1 MKDAIWLWTLEKK
14 KHGMILLKKEK
25 GGKVPAWEIYPK
37 QNYSSKINIKWQ
49 AEAKEFIANR
59 PVL

>member
-1 MKDAIWLWTLEKK
+1 MDIRKK
-14 KHGMILLKKEK
+14 KTWNDIINERK